1 MDKSADKHEWLLLIH
16 QIPPKPSYFRVK
28 IWRRLQQI
36 GAVAVKQSVYAM
48 PKTPQAHEDLN
59 WTLKEIVEGGG
70 DASLC
75 EARFLEG
82 LTNEQVVSM
91 FQAPRRADYAKIIQ
105 EAGALQK
112 EINSEPAYPA
122 EAMARFKS
130 QLFRLQDKLH
140 EVRAIDFFSAPERS
154 VAEMLLEN
162 VNSLLKGSLPPE
174 SSSKDSLKKLKGR
187 TWVTRDNV
195 FVDRIAC
202 AWLIRRFVDPD
213 AEFKFAG
220 SKKYKPQ
227 TGEIRYDMFEAE
239 FTHEGDL
246 CSFEVMV
253 ERLGLDRRILAP
265 LAEIVHD
272 IDLKDDKFGRPEAA
286 GVRALIAGLAAA
298 HPADIDRIDR
308 GAGMFDD
315 LLEYFKRQVKP

>member
-36 GAVAVKQSVYAM
+36 GAVAVKQSVYVM
-48 PKTPQAHEDLN
+48 PKTPQTHEDLS

-82 LTNEQVVSM
+82 LTDEQVVSM
-91 FQAPRRADYAKIIQ
+91 FQAPRRADYENIIQ

-112 EINSEPAYPA
+112 EINAEPAYPA
-122 EAMARFKS
+122 EAMTKFKS
-130 QLFRLQDKLH
+130 QLSRLQDKLH

-162 VNSLLKGSLPPE
+162 ANSLLKGALQPE
-174 SSSKDSLKKLKGR
+174 SSAKDSLKKLKGR

-213 AEFKFAG
+213 AKFKFAG
-220 SKKYKPQ
+220 PRKYKPQ
-227 TGEIRYDMFEAE
+227 TGEIRFDMFEAE
-239 FTHEGDL
+239 FTHEGDM

-272 IDLKDDKFGRPEAA
+272 IDLKDDKFGRPETT
-286 GVRALIAGLAAA
+286 GVRALLAGLAAA
-298 HPADIDRIDR
+298 HPADIDRIER
-308 GAGMFDD
+308 GAGMLDD